1 MKVDILTMH
10 AARNYGAVLQAY
22 ALQNVIEN
30 HFGYSAEIVNYVS
43 TQRSNYRYFTKV
55 IDRLKHS
62 HLKSMIYLAAIFPT
76 RLYAQIIFKKF
87 VRKHLNLSKQKAS
100 NSEELKKLNLD
111 ADIFCAGSD
120 QIWNPVH
127 NDGLDGGFF
136 LDFVQKDKRKISYAS
151 SIGTS
156 ELTQTQKSQMK
167 ELLSD
172 FYAISYREYSTKNIF
187 NDLEIEGE
195 WVLDPTLL
203 LDQSDWHS
211 IAANKKLPSDYL
223 LLYWFGNPKSIM
235 TEAKRI
241 AKERNL
247 KIVRIST
254 ILRKYKNDEIVE
266 YFPSPERF
274 IQLFENAKFVITN
287 SFHGT
292 AFSINFNKQFYSK
305 PAKQNDDRFYNL
317 FKMFDIFDRDI
328 LEKFKPLSDND
339 ISYGKINKRLDE
351 MRNIS
356 YVFLEKALIQ
366 EQQE

>member
-1 MKVDILTMH
+1 MNFHLHITKRVH
-10 AARNYGAVLQAY
+10 
-22 ALQNVIEN
+22 
-30 HFGYSAEIVNYVS
+30 
-43 TQRSNYRYFTKV
+43 RSQSSFYIRFNTTK
-55 IDRLKHS
+55 
-62 HLKSMIYLAAIFPT
+62 Y
-76 RLYAQIIFKKF
+76 
-87 VRKHLNLSKQKAS
+87 
-100 NSEELKKLNLD
+100 NS
-111 ADIFCAGSD
+111 S
-120 QIWNPVH
+120 
-127 NDGLDGGFF
+127 FF

-151 SIGTS
+151 SVGTS
-156 ELTQTQKSQMK
+156 ELTQMQKSQMK

-356 YVFLEKALIQ
+356 YGFLEKSLIQ